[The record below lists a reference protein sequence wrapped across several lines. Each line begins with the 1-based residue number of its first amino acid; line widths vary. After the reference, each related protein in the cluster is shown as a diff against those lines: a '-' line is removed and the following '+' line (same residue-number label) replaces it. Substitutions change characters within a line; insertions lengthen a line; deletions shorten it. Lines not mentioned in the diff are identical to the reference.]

1 MWATITVVHHRPA
14 YVTKN
19 IQPGAGIIVRNVMYT
34 FLQPG
39 LGMLKQTKVIMQ
51 GVSLQRLHSWD
62 RDALLEI
69 QMWNM
74 LQE

>member
-1 MWATITVVHHRPA
+1 
-14 YVTKN
+14 
-19 IQPGAGIIVRNVMYT
+19 MYT
-34 FLQPG
+34 SLQPG